1 MLTKIIIALGKKAK
15 KIRDRAAMPG
25 AAQGQGK
32 HAYPKIHPDHAAM
45 QTSASAAKGTGKNK
59 GNSAP
64 LLGAFNRPQVQHVA
78 GNHVNVN
85 NNSEGAAVREAISK
99 NALAKHAAACVH
111 KSTSADQADHE
122 YFQTFYTPRGKVQV
136 NAAIMRRDEGIAS
149 RDALIEQ
156 LQTELAQVRAE
167 QKAHTQEVQTQTRA
181 RKGESKGVG
190 KGSESA
196 WGYAQGKGKGTGDG
210 KGKGKGKSNQDGI
223 LAVPQQLDSKSF
235 KSSIATKFE
244 IFDLMK
250 QFHRLFFHEFVI

>member
-25 AAQGQGK
+25 AAKGQGK
-32 HAYPKIHPDHAAM
+32 HAYPKIHSDHAAM
-45 QTSASAAKGTGKNK
+45 QTSASAAKGNGKGK
-59 GNSAP
+59 GNSTP
-64 LLGAFNRPQVQHVA
+64 LLGAFNRPQVQHVPV
-78 GNHVNVN
+78 NNVNVNN

-111 KSTSADQADHE
+111 KSNSADQADHE
-122 YFQTFYTPRGKVQV
+122 YFQTFYTPRGTVQV

-181 RKGESKGVG
+181 RKGESRGAG
-190 KGSESA
+190 KGNESTT
-196 WGYAQGKGKGTGDG
+196 GYAKGKGKGTGDG

-223 LAVPQQLDSKSF
+223 LAVPQQLESKSF
-235 KSSIATKFE
+235 KRSIATKF
-244 IFDLMK
+244 LT
-250 QFHRLFFHEFVI
+250 